1 MQLKDKVALVTGASR
16 GIGREIALALAGDG
30 AHLVAVDVNE
40 PLLAETAKL
49 IEAKGVKALTI
60 KADVTK
66 AEDAD
71 AAVDGAV
78 KAYGRLDILVNNAG
92 ITKDGLLMRMKDA
105 DWDAVLAVNLRG
117 AFLFTRAAVR
127 PMLKT
132 KSGRIINIA
141 SVSGLTG
148 NPGQANY
155 SASKAGLVGLTKTA
169 AKEFASRGITVN
181 AVAPGYIATDMTAAL
196 PDEVKQKAL
205 AYVPL
210 ARMGT
215 PQDIAEAVRFLAGP
229 GAAYVTGHV
238 LVVDG
243 GMTM

>member
-1 MQLKDKVALVTGASR
+1 MQLKDQVALVTGASR
-16 GIGREIALALAGDG
+16 GIGRAIALALAGDG
-30 AHLVAVDVNE
+30 AHIVAVDVNE
-40 PLLAETAKL
+40 PLLAETAGL

-66 AEDAD
+66 AEEVD
-71 AAVDGAV
+71 AAVDKAV
-78 KAYGRLDILVNNAG
+78 AAFQRLDILVNNAG

-105 DWDAVLAVNLRG
+105 EWDAVLSVNLRG
-117 AFLFTRAAVR
+117 AFLFTRAAIR
-127 PMLKT
+127 PMLRAKA
-132 KSGRIINIA
+132 GRIVNIA

-169 AKEFASRGITVN
+169 AKELASRGITVN
-181 AVAPGYIATDMTAAL
+181 AVAPGYIATDMTAVL
-196 PDEVKQKAL
+196 PEEVKQKAL
-205 AYVPL
+205 AFVPL

-229 GAAYVTGHV
+229 GAAYITGHV